1 MNAVVKLPKALLT
14 VVLAMLGACEGAGP
28 GTVELAGELAGE
40 PDQRAAHAL
49 VGQIMAIAEQPGD
62 AARLLEAIDFTAL
75 LALAVASPT
84 TSPPLAP
91 PPLAW
96 PLASSSTDGAADGSG
111 DGSGNALAGCLL
123 AAGTAATLTECE
135 LGDHVI
141 DGTWSMQHQRVHA
154 ELVDVF
160 TAGDGGRRG
169 SLWIDA
175 NLPAGVDVPIEG
187 SIEVSLMWT
196 TAGHDHALDASLRVE
211 GLVVEGPA
219 CATAG
224 TITING
230 RLTNAANTTTTV
242 WFGPTCR
249 DIHISRHTSR

>member
-1 MNAVVKLPKALLT
+1 MNTVAKLSKALLAF
-14 VVLAMLGACEGAGP
+14 VLATLSACDSAGQGA
-28 GTVELAGELAGE
+28 VEPAGE
-40 PDQRAAHAL
+40 PERRAAHGL
-49 VGQIMAIAEQPGD
+49 IGQIMAIAEQPGD
-62 AARLLEAIDFTAL
+62 AARLLQASDFTPLLSLVTSSPSSLPTPLVTRKLAAL
-75 LALAVASPT
+75 PS
-84 TSPPLAP
+84 
-91 PPLAW
+91 
-96 PLASSSTDGAADGSG
+96 
-111 DGSGNALAGCLL
+111 NALAGCLL

-135 LGDHVI
+135 LGDHAI

-160 TAGDGGRRG
+160 VVGDGGHRG

-175 NLPAGVDVPIEG
+175 NLSAAGAPLADGTAAGDMATLLGAAVPVEG

-196 TAGHDHALDASLRVE
+196 TAGQDHALDASLRIE

-224 TITING
+224 TITISG
-230 RLTNAANTTTTV
+230 RLTDAANTTTTL

-249 DIHISRHTSR
+249 DIHLSRHASR